1 MKTLLTLR
9 RRPADTLLFVGNGLQ
24 FLKARHELF
33 SWFVKCERQFGFEI
47 FEISVPSLPP
57 GVVINDPKNLEFVL
71 KNEGIF
77 RKGVFFKQ
85 RSWDLFGKLSNMILI
100 HGDLKCSLKYQE
112 VATDYHLGNG
122 IINAD
127 GELWKI
133 QRKAGLEFLNKSNL
147 AVLVDV
153 ALPKYLSNAVSK
165 LKSTSVGD
173 AIDLENVFHE
183 LTTQV
188 MGRMAYDVS

>member
-1 MKTLLTLR
+1 M
-9 RRPADTLLFVGNGLQ
+9 VGNGFQ

-33 SWFVKCERQFGFEI
+33 SWFVKCEDQFGFET

-57 GVVINDPKNLEFVL
+57 GVVINDPKNIEFVL
-71 KNEGIF
+71 KNEAIF
-77 RKGVFFKQ
+77 TKGHFFKL
-85 RSWDLFGKLSNMILI
+85 RSWDLFGKLSYTILLTKELRYFD
-100 HGDLKCSLKYQE
+100 HSKWP
-112 VATDYHLGNG
+112 TDKPSGNG

-147 AVLVDV
+147 AVLLDV
-153 ALPKYLSNAVSK
+153 ALPKYLNNTVTK
-165 LKSTSVGD
+165 LQTCPAGR

-183 LTTQV
+183 TIEPNVITDQMIPHLI
-188 MGRMAYDVS
+188 ASNDHSIP